1 MSDPFEFID
10 PIETFREAR
19 EEPDPANMKSAWYRR
34 LPRTGPWLA
43 AGATVF
49 SRAL

>member
-19 EEPDPANMKSAWYRR
+19 EEPE
-34 LPRTGPWLA
+34 
-43 AGATVF
+43 
-49 SRAL
+49 SRQYEVPVVPPPP